1 MSAEAP
7 KASSPKAEKAA
18 EEKPASPKAEE
29 KTEDKPAKEASPKA
43 ADAEKPKKPQGRGQ
57 NKGGRGGGGRGG
69 GAARTGGLKQ
79 QLVEQIKEAQ
89 RSDNG
94 WRRAW
99 ANYCQIHGQDVRD
112 PQKHAQSWLQRAIQ
126 TLGGAHGFSG
136 GGGSRAGQRYQ
147 GQYQGQYQNRQ
158 ASSHCVEQVKAN
170 QRADAGWHQAWTNYC
185 LIHGNGVSD
194 PAKHSDRWIVR
205 ACRTLGPPQVPYQ
218 YLDHMGMVQ
227 TVFVPLNQ
235 QFVPHFNPQRP
246 TGTYNR
252 SRGGY
257 SSGGGFQQ
265 QRSRGGY
272 APRPRS
278 RGSGGYSGGSRGGGG
293 FAPRAGPRSRGGG
306 GAPGAPRSRGG
317 GDAIIFGAPRSRGG
331 HR

>member
-147 GQYQGQYQNRQ
+147 GEYQNRQ